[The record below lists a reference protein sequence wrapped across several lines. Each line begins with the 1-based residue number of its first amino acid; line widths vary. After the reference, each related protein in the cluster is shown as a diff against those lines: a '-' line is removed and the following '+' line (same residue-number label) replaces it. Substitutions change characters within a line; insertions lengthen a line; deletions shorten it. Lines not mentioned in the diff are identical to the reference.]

1 VEPSSDTETPEF
13 DRFEF
18 VLLKRPATYPEYSD
32 EEVDRLQE
40 LHVSHLRTLSAA
52 GTIRVAGPFDE
63 QRDQS
68 LRGFA
73 LYQTGSLD
81 RARAIAESDPAVM
94 AGRLEVDVMYFYC
107 PKGQI

>member
-1 VEPSSDTETPEF
+1 MDARSDTDAPEF

-18 VLLKRPATYPEYSD
+18 VLLKRPASCPDYSD
-32 EEVDRLQE
+32 DDVDRLQE
-40 LHVSHLRTLSAA
+40 LHVAHLRTLAA
-52 GTIRVAGPFDE
+52 QGTIRVAGPFDE
-63 QRDQS
+63 QADQS

-81 RARAIAESDPAVM
+81 RTRAIAESDPAVM